1 VPLLINVQPHSHRFR
16 CSRFQAAG
24 YTLAMTTAAPFRL
37 SGRVQ
42 SLKPSSTV
50 AVTTRALEL
59 RRAGIDVIS
68 MSVGEPD
75 FDTPAHVKAAA
86 IAAIESGKTK
96 YTGVNGIPELRE
108 AISAK
113 FARENRLSYAP
124 DAVTVTSGGKQAIF
138 NAFFALLNPGDEVLI
153 PAPYWVSYPEM
164 VAFTGAVPVPVPTT
178 PETGFMLDP
187 AEVEARITPRTRMII
202 LNSPGNPTGAVF
214 PPQVLQAVAE
224 LAIRHNLMILTDEM
238 YEHLV
243 YGAEQVSIGTFA
255 PDHTLTIN
263 GASKAYAMTGWR
275 IGYAGGPKAVIA
287 AMNAI
292 QSQSTSNAS
301 SISQYAALAA
311 LEQHE
316 ATTEFIALAR
326 TAYRQRRD
334 LIVSGL
340 NALGLP
346 TPTPHG
352 AFYVMADTTRLHADE
367 LEAARL
373 ILDEGRVAV
382 VPGTDFGAPGQVRL
396 SYATSLEQIEEV
408 LRRIGGVLEGQ
419 GAR

>member
-1 VPLLINVQPHSHRFR
+1 MS
-16 CSRFQAAG
+16 G
-24 YTLAMTTAAPFRL
+24 PFSL
-37 SGRVQ
+37 SARVQ

-50 AVTTRALEL
+50 AVSSRALEL
-59 RRAGIDVIS
+59 RRQGIDVIS

-75 FDTPAHVKAAA
+75 FDTPPHVKAAA
-86 IAAIESGKTK
+86 IAAIENGKTK
-96 YTGVNGIPELRE
+96 YTAVNGIAELRE

-113 FARENRLSYAP
+113 FARENGLEHAP
-124 DAVTVTSGGKQAIF
+124 DAVTVTSGGKQALF

-178 PETGFMLDP
+178 AESGFQLDP
-187 AEVEARITPRTRMII
+187 GVLEALVTARTRMIV

-214 PPQVLQAVAE
+214 PPDVLAAVAE
-224 LAIRHNLMILTDEM
+224 IAQRHDLMIVTDEM

-243 YGAEQVSIGTFA
+243 YGAEQVSIGRYA
-255 PDHTLTIN
+255 PEHTLTIN

-301 SISQYAALAA
+301 SVSQYAALAA

-316 ATTEFIALAR
+316 ETARFIEMAR
-326 TAYRQRRD
+326 NAYQERRD
-334 LIVSGL
+334 VIVAGL

-352 AFYVMADTTRLHADE
+352 AFYVMADTTRIDPDE
-367 LEAARL
+367 LEAARR
-373 ILDEGRVAV
+373 ILDDARVAV

-396 SYATSLEQIEEV
+396 SYATSLKQIREV
-408 LRRIGGVLEGQ
+408 LARLGMLIEG
-419 GAR
+419 

>member
-1 VPLLINVQPHSHRFR
+1 MS
-16 CSRFQAAG
+16 G
-24 YTLAMTTAAPFRL
+24 PFSL
-37 SGRVQ
+37 SARVQ

-50 AVTTRALEL
+50 AVSSRALEL
-59 RRAGIDVIS
+59 RRQGIDVIS

-75 FDTPAHVKAAA
+75 FDTPPHVKAAA

-96 YTGVNGIPELRE
+96 YTAVNGIAELRE

-113 FARENRLSYAP
+113 FARENALEHAP
-124 DAVTVTSGGKQAIF
+124 DAVTVTSGGKQALF

-178 PETGFMLDP
+178 PESGFQLDP
-187 AEVEARITPRTRMII
+187 GVLEALVTSRTRMII

-214 PPQVLQAVAE
+214 PPDVLEAVAE
-224 LAIRHNLMILTDEM
+224 IAQRHDLMIVTDEM

-243 YGAEQVSIGTFA
+243 YGAEQVSIGRYA
-255 PDHTLTIN
+255 PEHTLTIN

-301 SISQYAALAA
+301 SVSQYAALAA
-311 LEQHE
+311 LEQYE
-316 ATTEFIALAR
+316 ETARFIEMAR
-326 TAYRQRRD
+326 SAYQERRD
-334 LIVSGL
+334 VIVAGL

-352 AFYVMADTTRLHADE
+352 AFYVMADTTRIDPDE
-367 LEAARL
+367 LEAARR
-373 ILDEGRVAV
+373 ILDDARVAV

-396 SYATSLEQIEEV
+396 SYATSLEQIREV
-408 LRRIGGVLEGQ
+408 LARLGTLVEG
-419 GAR
+419 

>member
-1 VPLLINVQPHSHRFR
+1 MSGP
-16 CSRFQAAG
+16 FQ
-24 YTLAMTTAAPFRL
+24 L
-37 SGRVQ
+37 SARAL

-50 AVTTRALEL
+50 AVSSRALEL
-59 RRAGIDVIS
+59 RRQGIDVIS

-86 IAAIESGKTK
+86 IHAIESGKTK
-96 YTGVNGIPELRE
+96 YTAVSGIAELRE

-113 FARENRLSYAP
+113 FTRENGLNHAP
-124 DAVTVTSGGKQAIF
+124 DAVTVTSGGKQALF

-178 PETGFMLDP
+178 PESGFMLDP
-187 AEVEARITPRTRMII
+187 GVLEALVTPRTRMIV

-214 PPQVLQAVAE
+214 PPEVLQAVAE
-224 LAIRHNLMILTDEM
+224 LAQRHSLTIVSDEM

-243 YGAEQVSIGTFA
+243 YDAEQVSIGRYA
-255 PDHTLTIN
+255 PEHTLTVN

-275 IGYAGGPKAVIA
+275 IGYAGGPKGVIA

-301 SISQYAALAA
+301 SVSQYAALAA

-316 ATTEFIALAR
+316 ETAR
-326 TAYRQRRD
+326 FVEMARNAYRERRD
-334 LIVSGL
+334 FIVAGL

-346 TPTPHG
+346 TPTPQG
-352 AFYVMADTTRLHADE
+352 AFYVMTDITSIHPGE
-367 LEAARL
+367 LEAARI
-373 ILDEGRVAV
+373 ILDDARVAV

-396 SYATSLEQIEEV
+396 SYAAGMDTLAEV
-408 LRRIGGVLEGQ
+408 LRRIGGVVS
-419 GAR
+419 R

>member
-1 VPLLINVQPHSHRFR
+1 MSVHFS
-16 CSRFQAAG
+16 
-24 YTLAMTTAAPFRL
+24 L
-37 SGRVQ
+37 SARVQ

-50 AVTTRALEL
+50 AVSSRALEL
-59 RRAGIDVIS
+59 RRQGIDVIS

-75 FDTPAHVKAAA
+75 FDTPPHVKAAA

-96 YTGVNGIPELRE
+96 YTAVSGIAELRE

-113 FARENRLSYAP
+113 FQRENGLSHAA
-124 DAVTVTSGGKQAIF
+124 DAVTVTSGGKQALF

-178 PETGFMLDP
+178 PESGFQLDP
-187 AEVEARITPRTRMII
+187 GVLEALVTPRTRMIV

-214 PPQVLQAVAE
+214 PPDVLEAVAGI
-224 LAIRHNLMILTDEM
+224 AQRHNLMIVTDEM

-243 YGAEQVSIGTFA
+243 YGAEHISIGTFA
-255 PDHTLTIN
+255 PNHTLTVN

-301 SISQYAALAA
+301 SVSQYAALAA

-316 ATTEFIALAR
+316 ETMRFIEMAR
-326 TAYRQRRD
+326 TAYRERRD
-334 LIVSGL
+334 VIVAGL

-352 AFYVMADTTRLHADE
+352 AFYVMANTDRIDSNE
-367 LEAARL
+367 LEAARRL
-373 ILDEGRVAV
+373 LDEARVAV

-396 SYATSLEQIEEV
+396 SYATDMATIREV
-408 LRRIGGVLEGQ
+408 LARIEALVG
-419 GAR
+419 